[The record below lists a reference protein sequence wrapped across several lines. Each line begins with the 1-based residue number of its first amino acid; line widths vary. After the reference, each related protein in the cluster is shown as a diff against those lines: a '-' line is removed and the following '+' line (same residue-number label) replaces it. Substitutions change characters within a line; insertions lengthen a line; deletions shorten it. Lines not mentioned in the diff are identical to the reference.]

1 MCQKQVTQQLVHIT
15 GRNQHRNL
23 AVLIILTKRMN
34 KLNDLKETRSR
45 NENVKHAFYHD
56 YYDEDVIYLI

>member
-1 MCQKQVTQQLVHIT
+1 
-15 GRNQHRNL
+15 
-23 AVLIILTKRMN
+23 MN
-34 KLNDLKETRSR
+34 KLNDLKEMRSR